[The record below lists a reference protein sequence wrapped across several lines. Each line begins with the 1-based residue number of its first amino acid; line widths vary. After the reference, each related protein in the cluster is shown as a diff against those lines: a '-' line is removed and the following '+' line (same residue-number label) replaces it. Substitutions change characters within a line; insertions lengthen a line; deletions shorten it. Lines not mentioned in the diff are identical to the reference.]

1 MLDITQYDQ
10 INPPYRLLMGPGPI
24 NADPRVTRAMAAPLI
39 GQFDPVMTDYMNQTM
54 ALYREIFKTQNQ
66 QTFVIDGTARAGI
79 EAVLMSTIRP
89 GDKVLVPNFGRFG
102 LLLCEIARRCRAEVH
117 TIEVPWGQ
125 VFDPNVIEDAIKKI
139 KPRLLLC
146 VQGDTSTTM
155 LQPLDKIGEICNKY
169 GVLSYIDATASIVG
183 NDLQVDKWQ
192 LDGVSVS
199 LQKCLSG
206 PPGVAPLT
214 LNDKMVEVIQKRKC
228 VESGIR
234 NENDVDGTDEI
245 IYSNYFDL
253 DMIIRYWGAER
264 INHHTEATSML
275 FAARECARIVLQEG
289 LDDVI
294 KRHETNGAAMLAGLQ
309 AMGLEIFGDVKHK
322 MNNVVGVM
330 RPEHIN
336 DMEVRSLMLNDFAI
350 EIGASFGPLKGNVWR
365 IGTMG
370 YNARKDCVMQTLSA
384 FEAVLNK
391 VGFKTVQG
399 SGLQAAW
406 DIYSKAQK

>member
-1 MLDITQYDQ
+1 MFDIKHYDQ
-10 INPPYRLLMGPGPI
+10 INPPHRLLMGPGPI

-54 ALYREIFKTQNQ
+54 ALYREIFQTKNQ

-125 VFDPNVIEDAIKKI
+125 VFDPNAIEDAIKKI

-155 LQPLDKIGEICNKY
+155 LQPLDKIGEICHKY
-169 GVLSYIDATASIVG
+169 GVLSYVDATASIVG
-183 NDLQVDKWQ
+183 NDLLVDKWQ

-214 LNDKMVEVIQKRKC
+214 LNEKMVEVIQKRKC

-234 NENDVDGTDEI
+234 NESDVDGSDEI

-289 LDDVI
+289 LDAVI
-294 KRHETNGAAMLAGLQ
+294 KRHEINGRAMLQGLQ
-309 AMGLEIFGDVKHK
+309 AMGLEIFGDIKHK
-322 MNNVVGVM
+322 MNNVVGIV
-330 RPEHIN
+330 RPANIN
-336 DMEVRSLMLNDFAI
+336 DMEVRNLMLNDFAI

-399 SGLQAAW
+399 AGLQAAW
-406 DIYSKAQK
+406 DVYSQEQK

>member
-1 MLDITQYDQ
+1 MLDLDKYDQ
-10 INPPYRLLMGPGPI
+10 INPPMRLLMGPGPI

-54 ALYREIFKTQNQ
+54 ALYRDIFKTTNE

-79 EAVLMSTIRP
+79 EAVLISTIRP
-89 GDKVLVPNFGRFG
+89 GDKVLVPVFGRFG
-102 LLLCEIARRCRAEVH
+102 LLLCEIAHRCRAQVH
-117 TIEVPWGQ
+117 TIEVPWGE
-125 VFDPNVIEDAIKKI
+125 VFDPNVIEDAIKKV

-146 VQGDTSTTM
+146 VQGDTSTTL
-155 LQPLDKIGEICNKY
+155 LQPLDKIGEICRRH
-169 GVLSYIDATASIVG
+169 GVLSYVDATASIVG
-183 NDLQVDKWQ
+183 NTLEVDKWQ

-214 LNDKMVEVIQKRKC
+214 LSSAMVDVIQARKC
-228 VESGIR
+228 VELGIR
-234 NENDVDGTDEI
+234 AEGDTSGNDEI
-245 IYSNYFDL
+245 IYSNYFDI

-275 FAARECARIVLQEG
+275 YAARECARIVLQEG
-289 LDDVI
+289 LDNVI
-294 KRHETNGAAMLAGLQ
+294 ERHRINGEAMVAGLQ
-309 AMGLEIFGDVKHK
+309 AMGLKLFGDLKYK

-330 RPEHIN
+330 RPENI
-336 DMEVRSLMLNDFAI
+336 DDQQVRNLMLNDFGI

-370 YNARKDCVMQTLSA
+370 YNARKQCVLQTLTA
-384 FEAVLNK
+384 FEAVLNRL
-391 VGFKTVQG
+391 GFKTIQG
-399 SGLQAAW
+399 AGLQAAW
-406 DIYSKAQK
+406 NIYQNS